1 MTQTVVIAGGGPVG
15 LLLAI
20 ELRLAGVPT
29 VVLERRSEQGSE
41 SFSRLLHGRSVD
53 LLAQRGLLDE
63 LGELP
68 RWPFVHFAHFPLD
81 LTLADPWEYWLIV
94 PQTRVERVL
103 ADRAVALGADLR
115 TGTEVVGV
123 TQDADGVTVTTRPYS
138 PGPTAADGDAGDGG
152 RGGETEIRGAYLVGA
167 DGQNS
172 AVRDL
177 AGFEAPAV
185 GPSWYGT
192 VAHVEGYVGP
202 PGGTTTPGGM
212 FGAIPDVDFHHL
224 MTTEFD
230 RPTPGHDEPVTFD
243 EVRASVRRATGADV
257 TEGRPRWLARY
268 GNVARIPST
277 YRDGRVF
284 LAGDAAHVHFHA
296 VGHGL
301 NTGLNDAVNLGWK
314 LAAEL
319 SGWAPPGLLDSY
331 DRERRPVG
339 ERAVQVMLAQLTL
352 LHPYD
357 TVRPLRALFGE
368 LTDIPEVVRRLVR
381 PITDVRYPLE
391 AFGEAAD
398 PALLGGRVDDP
409 AAVAAPLL
417 AGRGAL
423 LDRSGGEAD
432 LSAAAE
438 WNARVDLVTVPAAA
452 AEAGADGEE
461 GSVGTGGTGAGGEA
475 PTWVGRAVLVRP
487 DGHVAWVD
495 TAGPGEP
502 TDVKGLSAALA
513 AWFGEPSP
521 PAGGARI

>member
-1 MTQTVVIAGGGPVG
+1 MTQTVIIAGGGPVG

-29 VVLERRSEQGSE
+29 VVLERRPERDTE

-81 LTLADPWEYWLIV
+81 LTLADPSEYWLIV
-94 PQTRVERVL
+94 PQSRVERLL

-123 TQDADGVTVTTRPYS
+123 AQDADGVTVSVRPY
-138 PGPTAADGDAGDGG
+138 GDGDGDGG
-152 RGGETEIRGAYLVGA
+152 GTEIRGAYLVGA

-172 AVRDL
+172 TVREVS
-177 AGFEAPAV
+177 GFEAPAV

-192 VAHVEGYVGP
+192 VAHVEDFQGP
-202 PGGTTTPGGM
+202 PSGTTGPGGM
-212 FGAIPDVDFHHL
+212 FGALPDAAFHVV

-243 EVRASVRRATGADV
+243 EVRASVRRVTGADI
-257 TEGRPRWLARY
+257 EQGRPRWLARY
-268 GNVARIPST
+268 GNVTRIPTS
-277 YRDGRVF
+277 YRNGRVF

-301 NTGLNDAVNLGWK
+301 NTGLNDAANLGWK
-314 LAAEL
+314 LAAQL
-319 SGWAPPGLLDSY
+319 SGWAPPDLLDSY
-331 DRERRPVG
+331 DQERRPVG
-339 ERAVQVMLAQLTL
+339 ARAAEVMLAQLTL
-352 LHPYD
+352 LHPYE
-357 TVRPLRALFGE
+357 TVRPLRSLFGE

-381 PITDVRYPLE
+381 PVTDVRYRLE
-391 AFGEAAD
+391 AFGESAD
-398 PALLGGRVDDP
+398 PALLGGRVDDL
-409 AAVAAPLL
+409 AAVAAPLR

-432 LSAAAE
+432 LSVAAD
-438 WNARVDLVTVPAAA
+438 WKARVDVVTAPAATPVA
-452 AEAGADGEE
+452 APA
-461 GSVGTGGTGAGGEA
+461 A
-475 PTWVGRAVLVRP
+475 PAARAVLVRP
-487 DGHVAWVD
+487 DGHVAWLD
-495 TAGPGEP
+495 TAGAGEP

-513 AWFGEPSP
+513 AWFG
-521 PAGGARI
+521 AGDGGPVS